1 MDFIDEWSSNLRLQ
15 DQIEIGALNQNKKY
29 IKNALA
35 KVLQKSDNNYVLYK
49 DESVLSILGVRDI
62 DSKVG
67 MPWLLSA
74 EIPKS
79 VNYQFLK
86 ITKKIVEEFQEK
98 YNILYNYT
106 LYNNTVS
113 YKWLKYLG
121 FQIKYDDVI
130 EKCDGRRLVRFEWR
144 REWEKY

>member
-1 MDFIDEWSSNLRLQ
+1 MLYYKPLTSMDFIDEWSSNLRLQ

-67 MPWLLSA
+67 
-74 EIPKS
+74 
-79 VNYQFLK
+79 
-86 ITKKIVEEFQEK
+86 
-98 YNILYNYT
+98 ILN
-106 LYNNTVS
+106 
-113 YKWLKYLG
+113 
-121 FQIKYDDVI
+121 Q
-130 EKCDGRRLVRFEWR
+130 
-144 REWEKY
+144 

>member
-1 MDFIDEWSSNLRLQ
+1 M
-15 DQIEIGALNQNKKY
+15 
-29 IKNALA
+29 
-35 KVLQKSDNNYVLYK
+35 
-49 DESVLSILGVRDI
+49 
-62 DSKVG
+62 
-67 MPWLLSA
+67 
-74 EIPKS
+74 
-79 VNYQFLK
+79 
-86 ITKKIVEEFQEK
+86 EEFQEK

-130 EKCDGRRLVRFEWR
+130 EKCDGRRLVRFECR